1 MDTQNDFLD
10 NAVNDEL
17 DIGQEV
23 DMQSQMCSYLHDDM
37 DENCS
42 LLQSDTRGDCM
53 FVRAKGVGKGER
65 VVRLRGFFRKLGFE
79 ARPLKRRSC
88 FIWKHIYFSA
98 WLEKN

>member
-42 LLQSDTRGDCM
+42 LLQSDTCGDGV
-53 FVRAKGVGKGER
+53 FALAKSPSLSGVAGFYAKYEPVFLTGKYED
-65 VVRLRGFFRKLGFE
+65 
-79 ARPLKRRSC
+79 
-88 FIWKHIYFSA
+88 
-98 WLEKN
+98 LE

>member
-42 LLQSDTRGDCM
+42 LLQSDTCGDGLPSVEKSPINQR
-53 FVRAKGVGKGER
+53 F
-65 VVRLRGFFRKLGFE
+65 L
-79 ARPLKRRSC
+79 P
-88 FIWKHIYFSA
+88 IWS
-98 WLEKN
+98 KNRCVFLFP

>member
-42 LLQSDTRGDCM
+42 LLQSDTRGDGCNA
-53 FVRAKGVGKGER
+53 FPQKTRQRNQRKSGVW
-65 VVRLRGFFRKLGFE
+65 RG
-79 ARPLKRRSC
+79 
-88 FIWKHIYFSA
+88 
-98 WLEKN
+98 

>member
-42 LLQSDTRGDCM
+42 LLQSDTCGDSCS
-53 FVRAKGVGKGER
+53 FVPIET
-65 VVRLRGFFRKLGFE
+65 E
-79 ARPLKRRSC
+79 AG
-88 FIWKHIYFSA
+88 
-98 WLEKN
+98 

>member
-1 MDTQNDFLD
+1 MDTLNDFLD

-42 LLQSDTRGDCM
+42 LLQSDTCGDGM
-53 FVRAKGVGKGER
+53 FIVQTPRS
-65 VVRLRGFFRKLGFE
+65 E
-79 ARPLKRRSC
+79 ASC
-88 FIWKHIYFSA
+88 
-98 WLEKN
+98 ECET

>member
-42 LLQSDTRGDCM
+42 LLQSDTCGDGM
-53 FVRAKGVGKGER
+53 SFVQTSRS
-65 VVRLRGFFRKLGFE
+65 E
-79 ARPLKRRSC
+79 ASC
-88 FIWKHIYFSA
+88 
-98 WLEKN
+98 ECDT

>member
-42 LLQSDTRGDCM
+42 LLQSDTCGDCLLAL
-53 FVRAKGVGKGER
+53 AKSPSLSGFSGFCAEYEPVFLAGKYED
-65 VVRLRGFFRKLGFE
+65 
-79 ARPLKRRSC
+79 
-88 FIWKHIYFSA
+88 
-98 WLEKN
+98 LE

>member
-23 DMQSQMCSYLHDDM
+23 DMQSQMCSYLHDVM

-42 LLQSDTRGDCM
+42 LLQSDTCGDCGRTTAQKYVEILE
-53 FVRAKGVGKGER
+53 FTHFTEFWTFNEVGVNHKEKVQVRKVEVS
-65 VVRLRGFFRKLGFE
+65 VVLDLDT
-79 ARPLKRRSC
+79 
-88 FIWKHIYFSA
+88 
-98 WLEKN
+98 

>member
-42 LLQSDTRGDCM
+42 LLQSDTCGD
-53 FVRAKGVGKGER
+53 G
-65 VVRLRGFFRKLGFE
+65 LLT
-79 ARPLKRRSC
+79 
-88 FIWKHIYFSA
+88 
-98 WLEKN
+98 LEKMPSLSGGEGYF

>member
-42 LLQSDTRGDCM
+42 LLQSDTCGDGDNAPKEKYLKLLE
-53 FVRAKGVGKGER
+53 FRHFERHILFSQSERKDKKKAISNGVNVQV
-65 VVRLRGFFRKLGFE
+65 VVRV
-79 ARPLKRRSC
+79 
-88 FIWKHIYFSA
+88 
-98 WLEKN
+98 

>member
-42 LLQSDTRGDCM
+42 LLQSDTCGDNSCTRSDR
-53 FVRAKGVGKGER
+53 FVRILDLRER
-65 VVRLRGFFRKLGFE
+65 NF
-79 ARPLKRRSC
+79 
-88 FIWKHIYFSA
+88 
-98 WLEKN
+98 

>member
-42 LLQSDTRGDCM
+42 LLQSDTCGNCM
-53 FVRAKGVGKGER
+53 FVRAKGVGNGEKWCVYGLFTR
-65 VVRLRGFFRKLGFE
+65 
-79 ARPLKRRSC
+79 
-88 FIWKHIYFSA
+88 
-98 WLEKN
+98 

>member
-42 LLQSDTRGDCM
+42 LLQSDTCRDSL
-53 FVRAKGVGKGER
+53 FAHEKSPISQRFLPIKGKNGCVFQFPQSKDIIGCLPQGI
-65 VVRLRGFFRKLGFE
+65 GF
-79 ARPLKRRSC
+79 
-88 FIWKHIYFSA
+88 WK
-98 WLEKN
+98 